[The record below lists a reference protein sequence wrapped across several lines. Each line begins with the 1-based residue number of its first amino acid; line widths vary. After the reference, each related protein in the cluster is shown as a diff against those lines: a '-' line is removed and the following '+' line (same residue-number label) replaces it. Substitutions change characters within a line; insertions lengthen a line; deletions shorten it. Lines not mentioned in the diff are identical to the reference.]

1 MERPLRVLVV
11 EDSEDD
17 VLLMVRTLKKGGF
30 DPVHER
36 VETAEDMLSALSGG
50 PWDVILC
57 DYKMP
62 RFSGLRALEIFRE
75 TGIDIPFILVSG
87 TIGEE
92 VAVEA
97 MKAGAHDYIMKDRLQ
112 RLVPAIERE
121 LKEAGMRQGR
131 RQVEQALRM
140 AEAKYSTIVE
150 NALEGIYQSTPEGRF
165 LTVNPAMAR
174 IYGYDSP
181 EELIAGVS
189 DIGAQLY
196 TDPADRREVM
206 CRMARD
212 GFLSDF
218 EVQHRRKDGSAVWVS
233 LNARAVKDE
242 TGAIVYLEGVVA
254 NITDR
259 KRLELERQKSV
270 EMLRKGLAATVQ
282 AISMAVEVRDP
293 YTSGHQKRVADLVRA
308 IATEMALPLPQVEG
322 LRMASVIHDIGKLSI
337 PSEILSKPSKLTP
350 VEYQLLQQHAQAGF
364 DILKDIDFPW
374 PVARVI
380 LQHHERLDGSGYPN
394 GIKGDE
400 ILLEARILSVADVVE
415 AMATHRPYRP
425 SLGIGPALEEISV
438 NRGVLYDPGVVDI
451 CLGLFREKGYRL
463 PD

>member
-1 MERPLRVLVV
+1 MERPLRVLIV

-17 VLLMVRTLKKGGF
+17 ALLIVRTLKKGGF

-36 VETAEDMLSALSGG
+36 VETAEGMLSALSGG
-50 PWDVILC
+50 SWDVVLC

-75 TGIDIPFILVSG
+75 AGIDIPFILVSG

-112 RLVPAIERE
+112 RLMPAIERE
-121 LKEAGMRQGR
+121 LKEAAMRQGR
-131 RQVEQALRM
+131 KQVEQALRV
-140 AEAKYSTIVE
+140 AEVKYSSIVE

-165 LTVNPAMAR
+165 LIVNPAMAR
-174 IYGYDSP
+174 IYGYDSK
-181 EELIAGVS
+181 EELIAGVT

-196 TDPADRREVM
+196 ASRDDRGEVM
-206 CRMARD
+206 RLLNED

-218 EVQHRRKDGSAVWVS
+218 EVQHCRKDGSAVWVS

-242 TGAIVYLEGVVA
+242 AGAIVYLEGVVA

-259 KRLELERQKSV
+259 KRLETERQKSL

-293 YTSGHQKRVADLVRA
+293 YTSRHQKRVADLVRA

-337 PSEILSKPSKLTP
+337 PSEILSKPSKLTHL
-350 VEYQLLQQHAQAGF
+350 EYQLLQQHAQAGY

-394 GIKGDE
+394 GIKEDE

-425 SLGIGPALEEISV
+425 SLGIGAALEEVSV
-438 NRGVLYDPGVVDI
+438 NRGVLYDPGVVAV
-451 CLGLFREKGYRL
+451 CLRLFREKGYRL